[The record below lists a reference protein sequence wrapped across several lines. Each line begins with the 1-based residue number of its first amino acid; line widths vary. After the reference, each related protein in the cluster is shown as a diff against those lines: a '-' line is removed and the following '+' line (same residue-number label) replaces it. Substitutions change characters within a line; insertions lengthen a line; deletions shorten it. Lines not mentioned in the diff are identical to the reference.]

1 MKSELVKRITTS
13 FLLLTLLSFMYFYT
27 YIFIISLVIVS
38 LIAWIEFNNLIT
50 KIFKNKN
57 QKNIIIRFIFKSTSL
72 LYLSLLVFGTISIV
86 STSSDM
92 QHIFFYS
99 LLVSI
104 MSDIGG
110 LIVGKT
116 FKGRKLSKI
125 SPNKTISGSL
135 GSIIFSLFLVPIFIS
150 SFTNY
155 NLFLFCLMTI
165 IISLTSQMGD
175 LLISFFKRKAKVKN
189 TSNLLP
195 GHGGVLDRIDGAIFA
210 IPIGLLVF
218 KLF

>member
-57 QKNIIIRFIFKSTSL
+57 QKNIIIKFIFKSTSL

>member
-13 FLLLTLLSFMYFYT
+13 FLLLTLLSLMYFYT
-27 YIFIISLVIVS
+27 YIFIISLVIVA

-57 QKNIIIRFIFKSTSL
+57 QKKIIIKFIFKSISL
-72 LYLSLLVFGTISIV
+72 LYLSLLVFVTISIV

-116 FKGRKLSKI
+116 FKGRKLTKI

-150 SFTNY
+150 FFTNY

-165 IISLTSQMGD
+165 IISLTSQIGD